1 MGAHAATKGG
11 RYRAALR
18 RPDLRLLVW
27 SFIID
32 GLGSWAYSTV
42 LIVYVYERTGSAT
55 WVAATTATRWIP
67 GLLLASFGGVVAD
80 RYERT
85 RVMVVSAGVSAVLVA
100 VMAVLVATD
109 GPLVLLLALSAFVA
123 VAYVP
128 YRPAAGALTP
138 DVVDEKELAAANGLF
153 SGLESLTVVVG
164 PAVGGLL
171 LLTGEPAAAFVLNAC
186 SFVVAALIVSR
197 IKSRSHGQAGEKGEG
212 VWREMAEGFSA
223 LGRER
228 VAAVLILF
236 CALDSGIYGAAT
248 VLYGPISQHLGT
260 GVTGYTYLLAGSAL
274 GGLVSAALAD
284 RLSSSARL
292 APVIIGGILVQAVP
306 FALTA
311 FVSNAPVG
319 FVLQVISG
327 VGMIIVDVLALTA
340 LQRDMPREVLSRVL
354 SLLDGAV
361 FGATLAASFIFA
373 AVFAQ
378 FGLRATLLVLGIGFP
393 VVAVLGIGPLLKAD
407 RRAADTVRA
416 LAPRVTLLQALDL
429 FAAANRPTVERLA
442 AAMEPLALPEGGVLI
457 REGET
462 ADALYV
468 IVDGEVE
475 VTALGEGTEVQRL
488 RTVGPRGYVGEIGL
502 MTAGI
507 RTATVTAT
515 EPVTLWRLPGPEFL
529 DALQGSR
536 ASASLMQTSALR
548 LARTHPRLAEK
559 PLAEAGLPS
568 ALPRGKHTRSGD

>member
-1 MGAHAATKGG
+1 MGEHRVSKGG

-18 RPDLRLLVW
+18 RPDMRLVVW

-42 LIVYVYERTGSAT
+42 LLVYVYERTGSAA

-67 GLLLASFGGVVAD
+67 GLLLASLGGVVAD

-85 RVMVVSAGVSAVLVA
+85 RVMVVSAAVSAVLLA
-100 VMAVLVATD
+100 VMAVLIAAD
-109 GPLVLLLALSAFVA
+109 GPLLLLLALSALVA
-123 VAYVP
+123 IAYVP

-138 DVVDEKELAAANGLF
+138 DLVEEKELAAANGLF
-153 SGLESLTVVVG
+153 SALESLTIVLG

-171 LLTGEPAAAFVLNAC
+171 LLTGEATAAFVLNAL
-186 SFVVAALIVSR
+186 SFVVSAVLVSR
-197 IKSRSHGQAGEKGEG
+197 VRTRSHGHAGEKGEG
-212 VWREMAEGFSA
+212 VLREMAEGFAA

-228 VAAVLILF
+228 VAAVLIVF

-274 GGLVSAALAD
+274 GGLISAALAD
-284 RLSSSARL
+284 RLSRSARL
-292 APVIIGGILVQAVP
+292 APVIMGGILLQAVP

-311 FVSNAPVG
+311 FVDDAASG
-319 FVLQVISG
+319 FALQVISG

-340 LQRDMPREVLSRVL
+340 LQRDMPRAVLSRVL

-373 AVFAQ
+373 AIFAQ
-378 FGLRATLLVLGIGFP
+378 FGLRASLLVLGVGFP
-393 VVAVLGIGPLLKAD
+393 VVALLGIGPLLKAD
-407 RRAADTVRA
+407 RRAVATLRE
-416 LAPRVTLLQALDL
+416 LAPRVILLQALDL
-429 FAAANRPTVERLA
+429 FAAASRPTVERLA
-442 AAMEPLALPEGGVLI
+442 AAMEPVELPEGAVLI
-457 REGET
+457 REGDT

-468 IVDGEVE
+468 IVSGEVE
-475 VTALGEGTEVQRL
+475 VTAIGEGDVAQRL

-502 MTAGI
+502 MTAGV
-507 RTATVTAT
+507 RTATVTAI
-515 EPVTLWRLPGPEFL
+515 EPVTLWRLPGQEFL
-529 DALQGSR
+529 DALQDS
-536 ASASLMQTSALR
+536 SASTSLLQTSAMR
-548 LARTHPRLAEK
+548 LARTHPRLAEE
-559 PLAEAGLPS
+559 PVTEAGLPS
-568 ALPRGKHTRSGD
+568 MRPRGRHARPGD

>member
-1 MGAHAATKGG
+1 MGEHKAGKGG

-27 SFIID
+27 SFISD

-42 LIVYVYERTGSAT
+42 LLVYVYERTGSAM

-67 GLLLASFGGVVAD
+67 GLLLASLGGVVAD

-85 RVMVVSAGVSAVLVA
+85 RVMVVSAAVSAVLVLS
-100 VMAVLVATD
+100 MSVLIATD
-109 GPLVLLLALSAFVA
+109 GPLVPLLALSALVA
-123 VAYVP
+123 IAYVP

-138 DVVDEKELAAANGLF
+138 DLVDEKELAAANGLF
-153 SGLESLTVVVG
+153 SALESLTIVIG

-171 LLTGEPAAAFVLNAC
+171 LLTGEASAAFVLNAFT
-186 SFVVAALIVSR
+186 FVLAAVLVSR
-197 IKSRSHGQAGEKGEG
+197 IKTRSHGNAGEKGEG
-212 VWREMAEGFSA
+212 VLRQMADGFAA

-228 VAAVLILF
+228 VAVVLILF

-248 VLYGPISQHLGT
+248 VLYGPISEHLGT
-260 GVTGYTYLLAGSAL
+260 GATGYTYLLAGSAL
-274 GGLVSAALAD
+274 GGLISAALAD
-284 RLSSSARL
+284 RLSTSLRL
-292 APVIIGGILVQAVP
+292 APVIMGGILLQAIP

-311 FVSNAPVG
+311 FVDNAPSG
-319 FVLQVISG
+319 FALQVTSG

-373 AVFAQ
+373 AVLAQ
-378 FGLRATLLVLGIGFP
+378 FGLRTSLLVLGIGFP
-393 VVAVLGIGPLLKAD
+393 VVALLGIYPLLAAD
-407 RRAADTVRA
+407 RRAAATMRE

-442 AAMEPLALPEGGVLI
+442 AALEPVELPEGAVLT
-457 REGET
+457 REGDT
-462 ADALYV
+462 ADALYI
-468 IVDGEVE
+468 IVSGEVE
-475 VTALGEGTEVQRL
+475 VTAIGEGDQSHRL

-507 RTATVTAT
+507 RTATVTAI
-515 EPVTLWRLPGPEFL
+515 EPVTLWRLPGQEFL
-529 DALQGSR
+529 EALQDS
-536 ASASLMQTSALR
+536 SASTSLLQTSALR
-548 LARTHPRLAEK
+548 LARTHPQLAEK
-559 PLAEAGLPS
+559 PLADAGLPS
-568 ALPRGKHTRSGD
+568 MLPKGKHARSGD